1 MRDYILPGLLGL
13 AFMVASIMFA
23 QAEGDA
29 VEPDLAPPIFQPLE
43 ITQNEQTQPDTIAM
57 VLPDEDDLIQAS
69 FVCCGQIDEENA
81 APAGEVPCPRA
92 K

>member
-1 MRDYILPGLLGL
+1 VRDYILPGLLGV

-23 QAEGDA
+23 QAEGEV
-29 VEPDLAPPIFQPLE
+29 VEPDIAPAMFQPLE

-69 FVCCGQIDEENA
+69 FVSCGETDEENA
-81 APAGEVPCPRA
+81 APAVEVPCISA